1 MIIKI
6 ILSLPPAKSIMIPQP
21 ALTQGDSPANHHSV
35 TGPIIGGVVATVA
48 LTFFVTLIGLCR
60 RNRKRG
66 MEISRIDA
74 FIDPPHHT
82 DHNHG
87 TFDSQTSDM
96 TLRMTSQ
103 QEPLHIPR
111 ISEKARQPAGP
122 NSPRVHDTTLI
133 TRDAD
138 QNIPVVDIQNS
149 DSPGDSERSQ
159 GSSRPSAREVRGL
172 RAELESLRRAM
183 EEMNR
188 GQPPPSYSG

>member
-1 MIIKI
+1 MIINMT
-6 ILSLPPAKSIMIPQP
+6 LSLPPAKSIVIPT
-21 ALTQGDSPANHHSV
+21 LTQGDSPAKHHSV
-35 TGPIIGGVVATVA
+35 TGPIVGGVVGTVA
-48 LTFFVTLIGLCR
+48 LTLFATLIALCR
-60 RNRKRG
+60 RNWKRG
-66 MEISRIDA
+66 MEVSRIDV
-74 FIDPPHHT
+74 FIDPSHNT
-82 DHNHG
+82 AHNHG
-87 TFDSQTSDM
+87 TFDPQTSNT
-96 TLRMTSQ
+96 TLRMTSR